1 MQCIKKLNCC
11 HMRCHGSFKVTVQ
24 KECPTQDFYMFIDT
38 GICVSIFAY
47 IHVFLSTDLPIY
59 PCVYVYVYIY
69 MQIYVYTSL
78 STEAW
83 HRTSCSFDSE
93 TSTEQA
99 DLEVGRGQTASGF
112 ARLFRGLGLIG
123 FMGFGFVRLGVGLC
137 GICFRI
143 QSVIS
148 SSTPATFLLGPCA
161 RSCALWRHL

>member
-1 MQCIKKLNCC
+1 MPNTRFLHVYRYRYMRVYICLHTCLSIYRPTYLSMSICIC
-11 HMRCHGSFKVTVQ
+11 
-24 KECPTQDFYMFIDT
+24 
-38 GICVSIFAY
+38 
-47 IHVFLSTDLPIY
+47 
-59 PCVYVYVYIY
+59 VYIY

-123 FMGFGFVRLGVGLC
+123 FMGLGFVRLGVGLC